1 MIFTEVG
8 FSTWC
13 LIVGGLN
20 LLLGVAILA
29 GRGWTIEMAKRFPRS
44 AYAGAILSA
53 LAFLW
58 AAAIVYQAPLDFI
71 ARFKLPIT
79 VLLVVSIP
87 VSWFWM
93 TDLLSIRALGGLLV
107 LLPAPVLVVTRF
119 LDSGWRL
126 VLVVLMYLY
135 AIVGMDFVM
144 APYHGRDAI
153 AWIAAKRARFAVA
166 GAIFALVGLGVVLL
180 PSFVQ
185 CPAR

>member
-1 MIFTEVG
+1 MIFTGVS

-13 LIVGGLN
+13 LIIGGLN
-20 LLLGVAILA
+20 IALGIAMLA
-29 GRGWTIEMAKRFPRS
+29 GRRWAAEVAKSFPRS

-58 AAAIVYQAPLDFI
+58 AAAIVYEAPLDFI

-79 VLLVVSIP
+79 ILLIVSIP

-93 TDLLSIRALGGLLV
+93 TDLLAIRALGGLLV

-126 VLVVLMYLY
+126 VLVVLMYVY
-135 AIVGMDFVM
+135 AIAGMDFVM
-144 APYHGRDAI
+144 APYHGRDAVF
-153 AWIAAKRARFAVA
+153 WVAAKPARFTAV
-166 GAIFALVGLGVVLL
+166 GVVFTVLGFVVVLL
-180 PSFVQ
+180 P
-185 CPAR
+185 ALI